1 MTRRLDGGL
10 HFMDRNFFISP
21 SPHIKDT
28 DSIPKIM
35 YSVVGALIPAGM
47 GAVYF
52 FGIRALWI
60 ISISIAAAL
69 FAELLGQKILKRPMT
84 ITDGSAVITGIL
96 LAYNLPVGVPYWLPV
111 VGAFVGIGIGK
122 IAFGGLGFNPM
133 NPALI
138 GRAFVMASWPLHMT
152 VFEKIPR
159 GALSLSGIDLTG
171 IDAITNAT
179 PLNVFNQARTIILQ
193 NSDQISDIV
202 PIAQKVI
209 SDLYSVQ
216 GDLFFG
222 RVGGCLG
229 ETSALLLLIG
239 AAFLMYKRI
248 IGWKIPFAYLGTVAL
263 LTWIFG
269 GTEGLFSGDS
279 MFHLLSGG
287 LILGAFF
294 MATDMVTSPITFKG
308 RLLFGAGCGLL
319 TVIIRLWGG
328 YPEGV
333 SYSILLMNLT
343 TPLLD
348 RYTKPKTFGG
358 K

>member
-1 MTRRLDGGL
+1 
-10 HFMDRNFFISP
+10 MDRKLFISP

-35 YSVVGALIPAGM
+35 YSVVGALIPAGI

-60 ISISIAAAL
+60 ILIAIAASML
-69 FAELLGQKILKRPMT
+69 AELIGQKILQKPMS
-84 ITDGSAVITGIL
+84 ITDGSAIVTGIL
-96 LAYNLPVGVPYWLPV
+96 LAYNLPVGVPFWLPV
-111 VGAFVGIGIGK
+111 IGAFVGIGIGK
-122 IAFGGLGFNPM
+122 IVFGGLGYNPM

-159 GALSLSGIDLTG
+159 GGISLSGIRLTD

-179 PLNVFNQARTIILQ
+179 PLNVFNQAREMIIH
-193 NSDQISDIV
+193 NADQISETL
-202 PIAQKVI
+202 PEAQKVI
-209 SDLYSVQ
+209 SDLYSTQ
-216 GDLFFG
+216 ADLFFG

-229 ETSALLLLIG
+229 ETSVFLLLIG

-248 IGWKIPFAYLGTVAL
+248 IGWKIPFAYIGTVAL

-279 MFHLLSGG
+279 MFHILAGG

-308 RLLFGAGCGLL
+308 RLIFGVGCGIL
-319 TVIIRLWGG
+319 TVVIRLWGDIPKG
-328 YPEGV
+328 FP
-333 SYSILLMNLT
+333 ILSC
-343 TPLLD
+343 
-348 RYTKPKTFGG
+348 
-358 K
+358 